1 MIRTILWYIFFWL
14 YMIASIVLSTPIFIL
29 SFPGLNK
36 LKKNYIHFL
45 TSSWSRNLNRAA
57 GAKVTIVGL
66 KNIPEGNKL
75 CFISNH
81 QGGFDIPLIL
91 GYMPRTIGFIAKKEL
106 DMIPILNIWMRAV
119 GCIFI
124 NRKDRRAS
132 LDVINRGA
140 EQIKNGHPMIIFP
153 EGTRSRGP
161 KMNQFKNGSLKL
173 PIRSGADIIPV
184 TIDGSYKL
192 KELNGGLI
200 QPGEVTLTIHKP
212 LKATD
217 FKEEDTQ
224 ELADK
229 LMTVIGSVLDS

>member
-14 YMIASIVLSTPIFIL
+14 YMIVSIVLSIPIFIL
-29 SFPGLNK
+29 SLPGLQNI
-36 LKKNYIHFL
+36 KKIYIHYL
-45 TSSWSRNLNRAA
+45 VSSWSRNLNRAA
-57 GAKVTIVGL
+57 GAKITVIGL
-66 KNIPEGNKL
+66 ENIPEGDKL
-75 CFISNH
+75 CFIANH

-106 DMIPILNIWMRAV
+106 DMIPILNIWMRAT

-124 NRKDRRAS
+124 NRANKRAS

-161 KMNQFKNGSLKL
+161 KMNRFKGGSLKL
-173 PIRSGADIIPV
+173 PIRSGASIVPV

-192 KELNGGLI
+192 KELNEGLI
-200 QPGEVTLTIHKP
+200 QPGTVKITIHES
-212 LKATD
+212 LNASN
-217 FKEEDTQ
+217 FKEDNTQ

-229 LMTVIGSVLDS
+229 LTDIIGSALSN